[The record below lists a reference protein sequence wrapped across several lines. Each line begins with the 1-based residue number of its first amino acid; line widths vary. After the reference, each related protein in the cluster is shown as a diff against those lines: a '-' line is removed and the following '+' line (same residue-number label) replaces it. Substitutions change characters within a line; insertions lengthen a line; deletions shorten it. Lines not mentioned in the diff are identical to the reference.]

1 MRILRALGL
10 VLLVAGVIATVLGVL
25 TSDIQVGLALF
36 FIPYLKSSTWVGGLA
51 ILLIF
56 AGIVVLILDGFYAIN
71 DQVFQTED
79 GKKSS
84 ADSSKTEMGGVVL
97 IGPIPIVFG
106 SSNRAAL
113 LALIAAAVFIMAL
126 LLALFFI

>member
-1 MRILRALGL
+1 
-10 VLLVAGVIATVLGVL
+10 
-25 TSDIQVGLALF
+25 LAFF
-36 FIPYLKSSTWVGGLA
+36 FIPYLQSSTWIGGLA

-71 DQVFQTED
+71 GQAYQAE
-79 GKKSS
+79 GGEKSP
-84 ADSSKTEMGGVVL
+84 ADRSKTEMGGVVL

-113 LALIAAAVFIMAL
+113 LALIAAAIFIMAL

>member
-10 VLLVAGVIATVLGVL
+10 VLLVAGVITTVLGVL

-36 FIPYLKSSTWVGGLA
+36 FIPYLQSSTWAGGLA

-56 AGIVVLILDGFYAIN
+56 AGILVLILDGFYAIN
-71 DQVFQTED
+71 GQIFQSED
-79 GKKSS
+79 GRKSS
-84 ADSSKTEMGGVVL
+84 TDSSKTEMGGVVL